1 MLKTAVSVYEL
12 IKTFEF
18 DLIIEDDRLIF
29 RVELFRSIASRDR
42 VELPAGDREA
52 CAKHN
57 RFRIDIWEKEFYR
70 IQSTFPQNELTF
82 QPEQEPSDEEIFVDY
97 SHAFPEEELNFQA
110 ASYEEAEER
119 TLAICENFWKYLNIK
134 E

>member
-1 MLKTAVSVYEL
+1 LLKTAVSVYEL
-12 IKTFEF
+12 IKTFEL

-29 RVELFRSIASRDR
+29 RVELFRSVASRD
-42 VELPAGDREA
+42 
-52 CAKHN
+52 
-57 RFRIDIWEKEFYR
+57 RFRIDIWEKDFYR

-134 E
+134 ENE